1 MSVIASNSVNFVP
14 IHQLLKNF
22 TEINTGNGLP
32 EEGLHKTT
40 PKEIFDVAELSV
52 FNQVGQRA
60 QSNPI
65 SSDKSLPDNNVGKAA
80 EVVAQEKVLEIKQN
94 KFDAQPASQNIDS
107 VRSFIVEGNGKAM
120 AQQANQS
127 KQSAIFLI

>member
-22 TEINTGNGLP
+22 TEINAGNGMP
-32 EEGLHKTT
+32 EEMLAKTT

-52 FNQVGQRA
+52 FNKVGQWV

-65 SSDKSLPDNNVGKAA
+65 SSDKSLSDNSIGKSS
-80 EVVAQEKVLEIKQN
+80 EIVAQEKVLEIKQN
-94 KFDAQPASQNIDS
+94 QLDAQSASQNVDS